1 MVSLLSP
8 PRLLSVG
15 EAFPGRIPGIAVQF
29 IVQKVQDALRK
40 SIRGCVL
47 ESGRLV
53 LCGKLIPRIV
63 DIRGLLISGEA
74 KRIFLDAW
82 VAGAKGR
89 RWGTDHGFR
98 AATGPKLPRFG
109 TTAFN
114 QDATFGYCFQTKTKA

>member
-1 MVSLLSP
+1 MASLLSR

-15 EAFPGRIPGIAVQF
+15 EAFPGRIPGIAVQL
-29 IVQKVQDALRK
+29 IVQRVQDALSK

-53 LCGKLIPRIV
+53 LAGKLIPRIV

-82 VAGAKGR
+82 VAGAKGL
-89 RWGTDHGFR
+89 RWDTDLGFR
-98 AATGPKLPRFG
+98 ETASHKSARFG
-109 TTAFN
+109 TTAIN
-114 QDATFGYCFQTKTKA
+114 QNAKFGYSFQTRPKT